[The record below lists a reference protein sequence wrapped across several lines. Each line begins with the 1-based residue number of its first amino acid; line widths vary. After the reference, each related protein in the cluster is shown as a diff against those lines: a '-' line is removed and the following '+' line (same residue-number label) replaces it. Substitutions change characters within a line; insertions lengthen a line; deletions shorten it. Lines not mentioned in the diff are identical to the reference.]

1 MEGNMFKKILC
12 LTLTGFLILPAY
24 TQIKDKLQE
33 MNDECRLV
41 RGHAYMIQQM
51 IDQNNYNESVA
62 RAHYQLID
70 TNIKE
75 MEYTLREI
83 ETLLT
88 QQQKARVSTE
98 MDRLSHICTDT
109 KSMVNSIRE
118 ELDAEE
124 TNIQRIRVLCVRIIR
139 NFRNAMEI
147 QESMLQK
154 L

>member
-1 MEGNMFKKILC
+1 MEGNMFNKILC
-12 LTLTGFLILPAY
+12 LTITGLLILPAY

-33 MNDECRLV
+33 MHDECRLV

-70 TNIKE
+70 TNLKE
-75 MEYTLREI
+75 MEYTLHEI

-88 QQQKARVSTE
+88 QQQKTRVSTE

-109 KSMVNSIRE
+109 KSMVNTIRE

-147 QESMLQK
+147 QEAMLQK